1 MQAGQRARDLVHQ
14 LLAFSRKQTLEYK
27 SVDLNI
33 VINGFKKLLRRTIR
47 EDIEIKVILTP
58 GIRSIKADI
67 GQIEQVIMNLAVNAQ
82 DAMPNSGKL
91 TIKTAMARLDENY
104 TSLHT
109 DVQPGNYVMLAISDT
124 GCGLDDDTS
133 KHIFEPFFSTK
144 GTQGTGLGLATVY
157 GIVKQH
163 GGNIEVY
170 SEPNNGTIFKVYLPL
185 SEKAAQEMKTIS
197 KISSNLTGTE
207 TVLIVEDNDQVRDL
221 GQTIL
226 KRQGYTVLSAENGD
240 QALAI
245 LNATDNPVDLLLTDV
260 VMPGMNGK
268 ELFTRVSEKHPGLKV
283 LFMSGYTDDI
293 IAHRGVLEKG
303 INFIKKPFS
312 IQTLAAK
319 VRDVLKK
326 RC

>member
-82 DAMPNSGKL
+82 NAMPNSGKL

-185 SEKAAQEMKTIS
+185 SEKAAQEMTTIS

-207 TVLIVEDNDQVRDL
+207 TVLIVEDNAQVRDL